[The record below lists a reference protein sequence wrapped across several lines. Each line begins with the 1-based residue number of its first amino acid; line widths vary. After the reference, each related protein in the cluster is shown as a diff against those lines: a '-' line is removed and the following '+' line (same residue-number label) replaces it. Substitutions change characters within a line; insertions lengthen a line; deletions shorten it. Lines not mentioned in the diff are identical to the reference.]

1 MPLPSYP
8 PDLAGEW
15 SLLHR
20 RVRSTFTSSQRRG
33 PVPGASAAAGP
44 DGGGARR
51 TMALPEEGAPA
62 GVRDVR
68 ALGAVGDGR
77 ADDTGALQTALDRA
91 REDGGGVVWV
101 PGGTYSVQ
109 APPLRVHANTRIVL
123 APDAVV
129 RRDGEGTLLT
139 NGDPGQESPGHAGH
153 GRILLEGGVWDGNG
167 LRIPAHD
174 SVLSFGHALGITVRD
189 TVIRDVPGHHAVE
202 LDAVRC
208 ARILDVRFEG
218 FTDAG
223 GARSLSEAVR
233 LGTSGPGSGFD
244 ESGPHDDTP
253 CSDVVLSGCSFGA
266 SQTPGSGPWPRGIGS
281 RGATPGRSHGDIRI
295 LGCHFESCSA
305 EAVHACAWDRLTVQ
319 GNTFLDCAGGVSV
332 VSVADAEEDDTAR
345 LGGGDPTGHPRPLS
359 DVVVTGN
366 VLTGTGG
373 LPAVRCAGH
382 PGGPVRNVTV
392 TGNTVSGTVGTGF
405 LLESTEDAVVDA
417 NVLSGVGGT
426 GVHVRG
432 GGGLRVSGNRI
443 SGAAAYGIRA
453 SDRTNGLSVTGNGV
467 DSRDS
472 GLSVTGTCRNLVR
485 HGNDLRGSGG
495 LDDASPDP
503 VTDPGDLV

>member
-33 PVPGASAAAGP
+33 PAPGPVAAGGS
-44 DGGGARR
+44 DAGGARQA
-51 TMALPEEGAPA
+51 MALTEEGAPA

-68 ALGAVGDGR
+68 ALGAAGDGR
-77 ADDTGALQTALDRA
+77 ADDTGALQAALDRV

-123 APDAVV
+123 APNAVV

-139 NGDPGQESPGHAGH
+139 NRDPGQELPGHTGH

-174 SVLSFGHALGITVRD
+174 SVLAFGHALGITVRD

-202 LDAVRC
+202 LNAVRC

-218 FTDAG
+218 FTDSG
-223 GARSLSEAVR
+223 GDRSLSEAVR
-233 LGTSGPGSGFD
+233 LDMAGPGSG
-244 ESGPHDDTP
+244 SHDTTP

-266 SQTPGSGPWPRGIGS
+266 SPTPGSRPWPRAIGS
-281 RGATPGRSHGDIRI
+281 RGATPGRTHGDIRI

-319 GNTFLDCAGGVSV
+319 GNTFHDCAGGVSV
-332 VSVADAEEDDTAR
+332 VSVADTERVDTGPQ
-345 LGGGDPTGHPRPLS
+345 GGGGPAGASQALA

-373 LPAVRCAGH
+373 LPAVRCTGH
-382 PGGPVRNVTV
+382 PGGPVRNVSV
-392 TGNTVSGTVGTGF
+392 TGNTVSGTGGTGI
-405 LLESTEDAVVDA
+405 LLESTEDSVVDA
-417 NVLSGVGGT
+417 NVLRGVGGN

-443 SGAAAYGIRA
+443 SGACAYGIRA
-453 SDRTNGLSVTGNGV
+453 SARTNGLSVTGNGV

-495 LDDASPDP
+495 LDDASLEP